1 MLFTALGQAQ
11 IPLLAAMLLGGCAAK
26 LARGIRRRSID
37 AGIGPTALFPLRL
50 RPLAAGTLTAI
61 ELGLGIG
68 LIVTA
73 GTIVDSAAAK
83 VVRIGTCVLFVVATF
98 ALIELRSIRPDIGC
112 GCFGEFSS
120 TPITGR
126 TLTRSI
132 LLAAAALGAVAV
144 KPIKP
149 PPDHDFSRVVPVL
162 IVLAIELA
170 IIAALSPEV
179 RELLVRIGYSAP
191 CELRLPTPEHTLNAL
206 RRSSQWRRHLALLA
220 DEEPRDVWRELCW
233 RYLAFPSRYHGR
245 DADLVFAVYLQNR
258 RPVVLS
264 VLVDAT
270 TGAAIP
276 WPVSSGRPVS
286 WRWARLLR
294 RGTHAAPQP
303 ELPAWLGELPSPGR
317 LAGQVPAPALRQEQ
331 PTVTTSQAG

>member
-1 MLFTALGQAQ
+1 MWFTALGQAQ

-26 LARGIRRRSID
+26 FTRGIRRRSID
-37 AGIGPTALFPLRL
+37 AGLGPTALFPLRL
-50 RPLAAGTLTAI
+50 RPLAAGALSAI
-61 ELGLGIG
+61 ELGMGIG

-73 GTIVDSAAAK
+73 GALGGDVPAK
-83 VVRIGTCVLFVVATF
+83 LIRLGTCLLFVVATL

-120 TPITGR
+120 TPISGR

-132 LLAAAALGAVAV
+132 LLAAAALGAVYV
-144 KPIKP
+144 KPIP
-149 PPDHDFSRVVPVL
+149 RTIAFEEVERVL
-162 IVLAIELA
+162 IFLAIELA

-191 CELRLPTPEHTLNAL
+191 CELRMPNPEHTLSAL

-220 DEEPRDVWRELCW
+220 GDEPQDVWRELCW
-233 RYLAFPSRYHGR
+233 RYLSFPSRYNGR
-245 DADLVFAVYLQNR
+245 DADLVFAIYLQNR

-264 VLVDAT
+264 ALVDAA
-270 TGAAIP
+270 TGAVIP
-276 WPVSSGRPVS
+276 WPVSSGRPVR
-286 WRWARLLR
+286 WRWTRLLR

-303 ELPAWLGELPSPGR
+303 ELPAWLGELPAPGR
-317 LAGQVPAPALRQEQ
+317 LAGQAQ
-331 PTVTTSQAG
+331 TTAVAEERASVMSSGAG

>member
-1 MLFTALGQAQ
+1 MWFTALGQAQ

-26 LARGIRRRSID
+26 FARAIKRKSID
-37 AGIGPTALFPLRL
+37 AGLGPTALFPLRL
-50 RPLAAGTLTAI
+50 RPFAASTLSVL
-61 ELGLGIG
+61 ELGMGIG

-73 GTIVDSAAAK
+73 GGLSGGAWAK
-83 VVRIGTCVLFVVATF
+83 LIRLGTCLLFVVATL

-126 TLTRSI
+126 TLTRST
-132 LLAAAALGAVAV
+132 LLAASALGSVSVAAID
-144 KPIKP
+144 PSAL
-149 PPDHDFSRVVPVL
+149 DWSRSWRIL
-162 IVLAIELA
+162 TFLGIELA

-179 RELLVRIGYSAP
+179 RELFVRIGYSAP
-191 CELRLPTPEHTLNAL
+191 CELRMPTPEHTLSAL

-220 DEEPRDVWRELCW
+220 DEEPQDVWRELCW
-233 RYLAFPSRYHGR
+233 RYLSFPSRYNGR

-264 VLVDAT
+264 VLVDAM
-270 TGAAIP
+270 TGAVIP
-276 WPVSSGRPVS
+276 WPVSSGRPVG
-286 WRWARLLR
+286 WRWTRLLR

-303 ELPAWLGELPSPGR
+303 ELPAWLGEIPAPGR
-317 LAGQVPAPALRQEQ
+317 LAGQAQAPALRHEHA
-331 PTVTTSQAG
+331 TVTSGRAG

>member
-1 MLFTALGQAQ
+1 MLLTALGQAQ

-26 LARGIRRRSID
+26 FARGIRRRSID
-37 AGIGPTALFPLRL
+37 AGLGPTALFPLRL
-50 RPLAAGTLTAI
+50 RPVAAATLSAI
-61 ELGLGIG
+61 ELAMGIG

-73 GTIVDSAAAK
+73 GSLGGTPAATLI
-83 VVRIGTCVLFVVATF
+83 RIGTCLLFVVATL
-98 ALIELRSIRPDIGC
+98 ALVELRNIRPDIGC

-132 LLAAAALGAVAV
+132 LLAAAALGTVSV
-144 KPIKP
+144 KPIRP
-149 PPDHDFSRVVPVL
+149 HGLANDWVQVL
-162 IVLAIELA
+162 AILAIELV

-191 CELRLPTPEHTLNAL
+191 CELRMPTTDHTLSAL

-220 DEEPRDVWRELCW
+220 ADEPQDVWRELCW
-233 RYLAFPSRYHGR
+233 RYMSFPSRYNGR
-245 DADLVFAVYLQNR
+245 EADLVFAIYLQNR

-264 VLVDAT
+264 VLVDAM
-270 TGAAIP
+270 TGAVIP
-276 WPVSSGRPVS
+276 WPVSSGRPVG

-303 ELPAWLGELPSPGR
+303 ELPAWLGERPAPGR
-317 LAGQVPAPALRQEQ
+317 LAGQAHTTALSQEH
-331 PTVTTSQAG
+331 PTLMSSRAS

>member
-1 MLFTALGQAQ
+1 MWFTALGQAQ

-26 LARGIRRRSID
+26 FARGIRRRSID
-37 AGIGPTALFPLRL
+37 AGLGPTALFPLRL
-50 RPLAAGTLTAI
+50 RPLAAGTLSAI

-73 GTIVDSAAAK
+73 GMISPAAAGA
-83 VVRIGTCVLFVVATF
+83 VRLGTCLLFVVATF

-132 LLAAAALGAVAV
+132 LLAAAALGAVFV
-144 KPIKP
+144 TPIQP
-149 PPDHDFSRVVPVL
+149 RITSDHVERVL
-162 IVLAIELA
+162 IFLAIELA

-191 CELRLPTPEHTLNAL
+191 CELRMPSPEHTLSAL

-220 DEEPRDVWRELCW
+220 ADEPRDVWRELCW
-233 RYLAFPSRYHGR
+233 RYLSFPSRYNGR

-264 VLVDAT
+264 ALVDAV
-270 TGAAIP
+270 TGAVIP
-276 WPVSSGRPVS
+276 WPVSSGRPVG
-286 WRWARLLR
+286 WRWTRLLR

-303 ELPAWLGELPSPGR
+303 ELPAWLGELPAPGR
-317 LAGQVPAPALRQEQ
+317 LAGQAHTTAPAQEQ
-331 PTVTTSQAG
+331 ASALSSRAG